1 MSRYIAC
8 SAFMFLSA
16 TANAA
21 MLISNISYT
30 SNSLTF
36 TIDGDMSGY
45 SEPVS
50 DNRTFSIVYGGD
62 IFNEALA
69 LSYTPHTISGELFDN
84 IPMSPGNT
92 GNWNVIVWDPARGN
106 QSFSWN
112 HGGFTSL
119 ATAVATNNTVTI
131 NMADDYL
138 DPLAT
143 NPVISFYWGSG
154 LEAEIESTL
163 LYTTAVPIPAAV
175 WLFGSALAGLGWLRR
190 KQTV

>member
-1 MSRYIAC
+1 VCA
-8 SAFMFLSA
+8 AFMFFSA

-21 MLISNISYT
+21 MVISNISYK

-45 SEPVS
+45 SEPVA
-50 DNRTFSIVYGGD
+50 NRDFSVVYGGN

-84 IPMSPGNT
+84 ISMIPGNT

-106 QSFSWN
+106 QSYSWN
-112 HGGFTSL
+112 YAEFTSL

-143 NPVISFYWGSG
+143 DPVISFYWGNG
-154 LEAEIESTL
+154 LKAETESTL
-163 LYTTAVPIPAAV
+163 LYSTAVPIPAAV
-175 WLFGSALAGLGWLRR
+175 WLFGSALAGLGWMRR
-190 KQTV
+190 KQTI